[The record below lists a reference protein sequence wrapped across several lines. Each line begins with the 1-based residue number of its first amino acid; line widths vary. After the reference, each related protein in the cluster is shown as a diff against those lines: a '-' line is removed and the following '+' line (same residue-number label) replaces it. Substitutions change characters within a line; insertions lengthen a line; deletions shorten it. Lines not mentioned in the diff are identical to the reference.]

1 MWFKSA
7 LIRQHV
13 WS

>member
-7 LIRQHV
+7 LIRHV